1 MSERASE
8 SVAARR
14 AAFVAAARAMIGC
27 PWSHQARSPGV
38 AVDCGGL
45 VVCASAAV
53 GIVMRDEAGYP
64 RRSWPERMIAAMKSN
79 FVCIAVEPARAP
91 IGSVLLFGVKRRD
104 RPQHLGVWT
113 GASTF
118 IHSWA
123 DYGRVIESPL
133 ESYWTERLHSVW
145 DFPETTWQAHQ

>member
-1 MSERASE
+1 MSTRVFE

-45 VVCASAAV
+45 VVCSSAAV
-53 GIVMRDEAGYP
+53 GIVMRDEEGYP
-64 RRSWPERMIAAMKSN
+64 RRSWPERMIAAMDAN
-79 FVCIAVEPARAP
+79 FVLIDCDPMRAP
-91 IGSVLLFGVKRRD
+91 VGAVLLFGVKRRD

-118 IHSWA
+118 VHSWA

-133 ESYWTERLHSVW
+133 EAYWTQRLHSVW
-145 DFPETTWQAHQ
+145 DFSEETWQAQQ